1 MAATVPR
8 DRWPPS
14 ACAAPGRRR
23 AGGRRPRRT
32 GVPPEARRLFV
43 HRRVPPRPS
52 PRPLPPGCA
61 RARLVGDRVG
71 RRGGVMGN
79 YLSPGVFME
88 EVPAGSRPIEGVG
101 TAVAGFVGF
110 AEAGPFNEPTLVT
123 NWSQFTERFGGFMEG
138 GYLAHSVYGFFAN
151 GGGSAYVVRV
161 GQNGSASASP
171 ASGNG
176 RAVGAAP
183 PREAT
188 VGPYRVIEA
197 GDGGGGTSRPD
208 IVRSEE
214 HTSELQSPCSSYAV
228 FCLKKKKTHLPRSQ
242 GPSGR
247 GITPIWKRPLCS
259 DSVTSRHAMLRIKQ
273 YAE

>member
-8 DRWPPS
+8 DR
-14 ACAAPGRRR
+14 GRLRR
-23 AGGRRPRRT
+23 ALLR
-32 GVPPEARRLFV
+32 PEATGRTASAPHRCTAEARCLFV

-138 GYLAHSVYGFFAN
+138 GYL
-151 GGGSAYVVRV
+151 
-161 GQNGSASASP
+161 
-171 ASGNG
+171 
-176 RAVGAAP
+176 
-183 PREAT
+183 
-188 VGPYRVIEA
+188 
-197 GDGGGGTSRPD
+197 
-208 IVRSEE
+208 
-214 HTSELQSPCSSYAV
+214 
-228 FCLKKKKTHLPRSQ
+228 
-242 GPSGR
+242 
-247 GITPIWKRPLCS
+247 
-259 DSVTSRHAMLRIKQ
+259 
-273 YAE
+273 